1 VEYPQTVS
9 FVRQVAKDWKL
20 NFIELHPEMT
30 FWECVDRWGF
40 PPPSRYGTGN
50 KVTGTPR
57 CCKELK
63 EKPIIKAIKRYRFKA
78 SFVGLTAWESWG
90 RRVMAGRYGVCHHS
104 PYYGVCRIKPILY
117 LRPDEVWYL
126 TREWHLPINPIYEV
140 VPRVGCMP
148 CTGHSSWESQ
158 IARVNPKLYEFIQ
171 QKRGVEYQLALF
183 KEGYDITSALG

>member
-1 VEYPQTVS
+1 MTDIKQALNIGLVKDEIAKPLEEKLRLIYLIIEWHLSEFKPEESYVAWSGGKDSTLTLFLVRQISPEVVVCFNNTGVEYPQTVN

-104 PYYGVCRIKPILY
+104 P
-117 LRPDEVWYL
+117 
-126 TREWHLPINPIYEV
+126 
-140 VPRVGCMP
+140 
-148 CTGHSSWESQ
+148 
-158 IARVNPKLYEFIQ
+158 
-171 QKRGVEYQLALF
+171 
-183 KEGYDITSALG
+183 